1 MSVALPE
8 SGGTVCGLESIVTVW
23 SCFTNSECV
32 CIYIYIYTHL
42 QCGMLSYLEEHVLK
56 QLMYV
61 DKMGSVRKDQVLI
74 FPHFIVKCSVGSV
87 SVDKGQH

>member
-1 MSVALPE
+1 
-8 SGGTVCGLESIVTVW
+8 
-23 SCFTNSECV
+23 
-32 CIYIYIYTHL
+32 
-42 QCGMLSYLEEHVLK
+42 MLSYLEEHVLK

>member
-1 MSVALPE
+1 MWFGEHSDSLKLFHQFR
-8 SGGTVCGLESIVTVW
+8 VCV
-23 SCFTNSECV
+23 
-32 CIYIYIYTHL
+32 YIYIYTHL

>member
-1 MSVALPE
+1 M
-8 SGGTVCGLESIVTVW
+8 
-23 SCFTNSECV
+23 CV
-32 CIYIYIYTHL
+32 YIYIRL
-42 QCGMLSYLEEHVLK
+42 QCGVLSYLEEHVLK

-61 DKMGSVRKDQVLI
+61 DKMGSVRKDQLLI